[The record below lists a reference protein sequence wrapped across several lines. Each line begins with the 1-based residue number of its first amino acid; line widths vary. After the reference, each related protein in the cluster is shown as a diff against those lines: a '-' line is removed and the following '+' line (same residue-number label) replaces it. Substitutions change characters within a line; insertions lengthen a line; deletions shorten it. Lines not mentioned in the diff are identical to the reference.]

1 MELSSLNPYWTSRE
15 NNIKLSVIKLVYIH
29 FIFSVLDDENEQNDN
44 ISEKSEEEPS
54 DQDGSDDGND
64 NDGDDND
71 GDDSDDG
78 DNGEDFDD
86 GDDDGG
92 SDDDDDG
99 DDDGGSDDESPKK
112 KKRKLR
118 DAREGKT
125 IFIRNLPFDASE
137 EEICGMFE
145 KFGEIAYCKIVVDSV
160 TEHSRGS
167 AFVKFQGKQSADDC
181 LKKHGDEN
189 DGSEGKNKTCLYIR
203 SASSRSR
210 FGTA

>member
-78 DNGEDFDD
+78 DNDDNGEDFDD
-86 GDDDGG
+86 GDDDDGG
-92 SDDDDDG
+92 SDDKS
-99 DDDGGSDDESPKK
+99 GSDDESPKK

-137 EEICGMFE
+137 DGICGMFE

-167 AFVKFQGKQSADDC
+167 AFVKFQEKQCADDC